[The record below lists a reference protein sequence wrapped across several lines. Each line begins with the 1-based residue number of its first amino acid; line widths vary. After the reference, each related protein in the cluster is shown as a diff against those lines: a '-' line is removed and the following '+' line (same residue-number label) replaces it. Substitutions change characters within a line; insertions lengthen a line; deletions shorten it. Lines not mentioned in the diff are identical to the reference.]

1 MFRAS
6 VGHRHG
12 AAGPLPVAELLQRR
26 RHLAADPPADPAR
39 DPTARGGEPILCPEQ
54 PDARRTWALATVLLL
69 FTALLCASAA
79 AIAVITTP
87 IAARSGL
94 QPPRVEPIA
103 GSTALRPD
111 LLDRAHWPF
120 DHVPPSATPPSETPP
135 SEPPPSEPPVA
146 GPPASKIR
154 ASEPTAPATG
164 PTAVPPTAV
173 VGRFTAD
180 LKADPARAVAQLSP
194 ELVGDQGPEIA
205 QAWAPA
211 EQLRAEDLAPAGPD
225 AATATIT
232 ARFPD
237 GKRISLRE
245 EFRTAGDRIRSV
257 RLLRASVQH

>member
-26 RHLAADPPADPAR
+26 RHPAADPPADPAR

-79 AIAVITTP
+79 AIAVITAP

-94 QPPRVEPIA
+94 QPPRVEPIT

-120 DHVPPSATPPSETPP
+120 DHVPPSEHPASETP
-135 SEPPPSEPPVA
+135 
-146 GPPASKIR
+146 ASG
-154 ASEPTAPATG
+154 PTAPATG
-164 PTAVPPTAV
+164 PTAAPPTAV

-194 ELVGDQGPEIA
+194 ELVGDQGAEIA

-211 EQLRAEDLAPAGPD
+211 EQLRADDLAPAGPD

-232 ARFPD
+232 ARFPA

-245 EFRTAGDRIRSV
+245 EFRTAGDRISAV